1 MPVRHDDRPRRTAGA
16 LVLGAAVLPL
26 LAACGVGD
34 DVVACALVMHASTL
48 EVRLADSW
56 PDREAFDVAVE
67 CPPGTGGCDLVRAGT
82 VQLVPAPDAPPIAD
96 LSGGADPSVAAPSDG
111 SADAPAAPSPP
122 TVTGPVWTGTTFS
135 PPSEVVVT
143 VERTST
149 GDVALDRVVELDWRA
164 ESPDDDCPGP
174 RTVTVV
180 LDEE

>member
-1 MPVRHDDRPRRTAGA
+1 MRHDDRPRRPAGA
-16 LVLGAAVLPL
+16 LVLGAALLPL

-34 DVVACALVMHASTL
+34 DGVACALVMHASTL

-56 PDREAFDVAVE
+56 PDREAFDVEVD
-67 CPPGTGGCDLVRAGT
+67 CPPGTGTCDLVRAGT

-96 LSGGADPSVAAPSDG
+96 LSGGAAPSV
-111 SADAPAAPSPP
+111 AAPSPP

-149 GDVALDRVVELDWRA
+149 GDVALDRVVELDWQA
-164 ESPDDDCPGP
+164 ESPGNACPGP